1 MESSETLQ
9 IDDLQL
15 KIIFPEPNNSDD
27 SYEKNDDIISM
38 NSSESLQIDIS
49 QMSINKDDQNSK
61 SKGEEKII

>member
-38 NSSESLQIDIS
+38 NSSESLLIDIS

-61 SKGEEKII
+61 SKGEEKI